1 MESDVYRFFEGAKKV
16 ALGGFGDDQ
25 IKGKWQK
32 ESYESK
38 RNRGRYREGDGK
50 EKEKERDEAISQLD
64 IILGL

>member
-1 MESDVYRFFEGAKKV
+1 MSIGFLREQKKQ
-16 ALGGFGDDQ
+16 LQEDLEIDDQ